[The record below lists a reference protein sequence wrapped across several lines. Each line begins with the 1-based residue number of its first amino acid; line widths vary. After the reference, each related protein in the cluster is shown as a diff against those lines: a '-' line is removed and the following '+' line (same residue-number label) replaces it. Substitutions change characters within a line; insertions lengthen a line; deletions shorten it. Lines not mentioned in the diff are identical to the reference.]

1 MNAGRIKNAQEMGR
15 GIKLLKDF
23 PNGDNC
29 LVAVVDRERKCEGF
43 LKELFVPSGA
53 VALLV
58 ISRGKFSN

>member
-1 MNAGRIKNAQEMGR
+1 MKPLKN
-15 GIKLLKDF
+15 F

-29 LVAVVDRERKCEGF
+29 LVAVVDKERKCEGF

>member
-1 MNAGRIKNAQEMGR
+1 MGR

-29 LVAVVDRERKCEGF
+29 LVAVVDKERRCEGF